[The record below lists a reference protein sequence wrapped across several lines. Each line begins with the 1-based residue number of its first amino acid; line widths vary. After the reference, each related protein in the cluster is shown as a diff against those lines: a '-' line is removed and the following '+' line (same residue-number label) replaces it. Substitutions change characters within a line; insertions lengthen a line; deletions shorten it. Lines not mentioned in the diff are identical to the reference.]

1 MKFQIVIKYFLT
13 VCLACLALSLFIGC
27 SGEGKDNSYSEEN
40 KLKDDAQLQE
50 QNKQSGFDISKLK
63 ACELVSDELLAKTLG
78 AKTLK
83 PVQNSDYG
91 SIKGCTYMI
100 DPAGPD
106 NIETCIVWFNPPSA
120 FTSPEDELETAK
132 GLGQEASA
140 ENLEGFGDKAFVI
153 HNKTEDQSIIHVL
166 LKNKMELQ
174 VGADHFDD
182 AKKLAELILSKLKD
196 I

>member
-1 MKFQIVIKYFLT
+1 MKFQIVTKYFLT

-40 KLKDDAQLQE
+40 KLKDDAQHQQQE
-50 QNKQSGFDISKLK
+50 KQSGFDISKLK
-63 ACELVSDELLAKTLG
+63 PCELVPDELVATTLG
-78 AKTLK
+78 AKIIK
-83 PVQNSDYG
+83 PATGSDYG
-91 SIKGCTYMI
+91 SVKGCTYII
-100 DPAGPD
+100 DPVGPD
-106 NIETCIVWFNPPSA
+106 NIENCIVWFNPSST
-120 FTSPEDELETAK
+120 FTSPEDELETAN
-132 GLGQEASA
+132 GLGQEATA

-182 AKKLAELILSKLKD
+182 AKKLAELYLSKLKNL
-196 I
+196 